1 LTVGEIRG
9 TFFNKIKISVKIA
22 SNYLKTSETTKSTS
36 VLQGL
41 MYKLNKKQETKKK
54 NFINIHQFKNP
65 LINKL

>member
-1 LTVGEIRG
+1 LTVGQKIRE
-9 TFFNKIKISVKIA
+9 TFFNKIKIYVKIA
-22 SNYLKTSETTKSTS
+22 PNYLKTSKTTKSTS

-41 MYKLNKKQETKKK
+41 MYKLNKKQETKK